1 MYPEIATSPAM
12 DNRPKYE
19 YINLRPADNGW
30 VLSYDC
36 WKAAKTNHESYYD
49 NKTEVFTLE
58 QTEKAFRKL
67 QRLHVENLMH
77 DMERE
82 KDETRKAAMMGAL
95 SSIMTNSEDKD
106 DY

>member
-1 MYPEIATSPAM
+1 MYAESIKSPAM
-12 DNRPKYE
+12 EKRPKYE

-36 WKAAKTNHESYYD
+36 WKPAKTMDQSFYD
-49 NKTEVFTLE
+49 NKTEVFTLD

-67 QRLHVENLMH
+67 QKLHVENLMH
-77 DMERE
+77 DM
-82 KDETRKAAMMGAL
+82 DNETNEERKAAMTGAL
-95 SSIMTNSEDKD
+95 ASIMTNSEED